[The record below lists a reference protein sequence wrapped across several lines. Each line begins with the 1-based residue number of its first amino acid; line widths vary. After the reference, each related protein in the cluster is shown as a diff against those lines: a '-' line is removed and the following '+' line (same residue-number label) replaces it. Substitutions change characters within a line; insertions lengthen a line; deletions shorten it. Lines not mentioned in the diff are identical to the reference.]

1 MKSTDVAGTELRRGR
16 PGAPR
21 WLAGGALVVFAA
33 VASWFGFGMDRG
45 VLLSLNIRAKVWPW
59 APYVAEQPLRSQGLS
74 DPVWQF
80 VPWIELARR
89 ELAAGRLPLWNP
101 HQDGG
106 RPLLANPMTALASPT
121 LLPALALGVER
132 GWNLSLL
139 VRVLLAASA
148 MYAFLRRQAISVP
161 ASALGAVMVG
171 WSGPFVAWLANPNS
185 MTAAAA
191 PLVLLAIDMVAREG
205 RGRDVLALAGATA
218 LVVVGGHPE
227 TTVAVAALAVVWLA
241 ARAPSAAAACRCVTA
256 AVLGALLAAPILV
269 PFAEYL
275 AHSEAGRGV
284 GRADLVLPLSE
295 LLRFVWPGAPTATPV
310 EGAATVSVVGLLLAG
325 TGAVA
330 ARRDRRARALL
341 AVAGG
346 ILAVSYA
353 NPLARAFAEATH
365 AYGSRAL
372 IVLPVALGW
381 LAATGL
387 DRVLLSSGRDR
398 PGRGRAALAWL
409 ATLVVAGE
417 LAVAAQGVHAVA
429 DPVEI
434 RRSTPMLD
442 VLAADREIFRILPLH
457 TFLPPDSA
465 TLYGLDDVRGYD
477 AMEPRAWRATRS
489 GMGAFSR
496 HRNVTDVL
504 EPWDLAP
511 GGAALDAWNVKYLLV
526 HPQLDW
532 NAETLN
538 RSFGLDVEEV
548 YSGPDGRLLRNRRV
562 LPRARLDGDGEV
574 VLVGRTPTRWRM
586 EVAAAAPATLV
597 LANPHFPGWSAV
609 LDGRSVGEHPAWG
622 APWRV
627 AVPAGRHVVEV
638 RYRPA
643 SFRVGLVL
651 AGVAAASLAFWTWWD
666 ARRGG
671 PEARAL
677 FRR

>member
-1 MKSTDVAGTELRRGR
+1 MH
-16 PGAPR
+16 
-21 WLAGGALVVFAA
+21 
-33 VASWFGFGMDRG
+33 RG

-59 APYVAEQPLRSQGLS
+59 APFVAEQPLRSQELS

-80 VPWIELARR
+80 VPWIEFARR

-121 LLPALALGVER
+121 QLPALVLGVEQ

-148 MYAFLRRQAISVP
+148 MYAFLRRQAMSVP
-161 ASALGAVMVG
+161 AAALGAIVVA
-171 WSGPFVAWLANPNS
+171 WSGPFVAWLANPNA
-185 MTAAAA
+185 MTVAAA
-191 PLVLLAIDMVAREG
+191 PLVLWAIDRVAREG

-227 TTVAVAALAVVWLA
+227 TAVAVAALAAAWLA
-241 ARAPSAAAACRCVTA
+241 ARAPSAAAVGRCVIA

-275 AHSEAGRGV
+275 ALSEAGRGV
-284 GRADLVLPLSE
+284 GRADLVLPVSE

-330 ARRDRRARALL
+330 SRRDRRVWALL
-341 AVAGG
+341 AVIGG

-381 LAATGL
+381 LAGTGL
-387 DRVLLSSGRDR
+387 DRLLRLSGGDR
-398 PGRGRAALAWL
+398 PGRGRTALAWF
-409 ATLVVAGE
+409 ATLIVAGE
-417 LAVAAQGVHAVA
+417 LAVAAQGVHAAA
-429 DPVEI
+429 DPAEI

-477 AMEPRAWRATRS
+477 AMEPRAWRATRA
-489 GMGAFSR
+489 GIGAFSR

-538 RSFGLDVEEV
+538 RGFGLDVEEV
-548 YSGPDGRLLRNRRV
+548 YGGPDGRLLRNRRV
-562 LPRARLDGDGEV
+562 LPRVRLDGDGEV
-574 VLVGRTPTRWRM
+574 VGIERTPARWRM
-586 EVAAAAPATLV
+586 EVAAAGPATLV
-597 LANPHFPGWSAV
+597 LANPHFPGWSAA
-609 LDGRSVGEHPAWG
+609 LDGRPVAERPAVG

-643 SFRVGLVL
+643 SFRAGLIL
-651 AGVAAASLAFWTWWD
+651 AGLAAVSLASWAWRD
-666 ARRGG
+666 VRRGVT
-671 PEARAL
+671 EARAPS
-677 FRR
+677 RR

>member
-1 MKSTDVAGTELRRGR
+1 MH
-16 PGAPR
+16 
-21 WLAGGALVVFAA
+21 
-33 VASWFGFGMDRG
+33 RG

-59 APYVAEQPLRSQGLS
+59 APFVAQQPLRSQELS

-80 VPWIELARR
+80 VPWIEFVRK

-121 LLPALALGVER
+121 LLPALVLGVEQ

-161 ASALGAVMVG
+161 AAALGGILVAWSGQFVG
-171 WSGPFVAWLANPNS
+171 WLVNPNA
-185 MTAAAA
+185 MTVAAA
-191 PLVLLAIDMVAREG
+191 PLVLWAIDRVAREG

-227 TTVAVAALAVVWLA
+227 TAVAVAVLAAAWLA
-241 ARAPSAAAACRCVTA
+241 ARAPSADAAGRCVIA

-284 GRADLVLPLSE
+284 GRADLVLPVSE
-295 LLRFVWPGAPTATPV
+295 LRRFVWPGAPTATPV

-330 ARRDRRARALL
+330 SRRDRRVWALL
-341 AVAGG
+341 AVVGG

-387 DRVLLSSGRDR
+387 DCLFRLSSSDC

-417 LAVAAQGVHAVA
+417 LAVAAQGVHAAA
-429 DPVEI
+429 DPAEI

-477 AMEPRAWRATRS
+477 AMEPRAWRASRA
-489 GMGAFSR
+489 GIGAFSR

-538 RSFGLDVEEV
+538 RGFGFDVEEV
-548 YSGPDGRLLRNRRV
+548 YGGPDGRLLRNRRV
-562 LPRARLDGDGEV
+562 LPRVRLDGDGAV
-574 VLVGRTPTRWRM
+574 VGIERTPTRWSM
-586 EVAAAAPATLV
+586 EVVAAGPATLV

-609 LDGRSVGEHPAWG
+609 LDGRPVAERPAAG

-643 SFRVGLVL
+643 SFRAGLIL
-651 AGVAAASLAFWTWWD
+651 AGLAAVSLASWAWRD
-666 ARRGG
+666 VRRGSQ
-671 PEARAL
+671 EARTPCG
-677 FRR
+677 R

>member
-1 MKSTDVAGTELRRGR
+1 MH
-16 PGAPR
+16 
-21 WLAGGALVVFAA
+21 
-33 VASWFGFGMDRG
+33 RG

-59 APYVAEQPLRSQGLS
+59 APFVAEQPLRSQELS

-106 RPLLANPMTALASPT
+106 RPLLANPLTALASPT
-121 LLPALALGVER
+121 LLPALLLGVER

-139 VRVLLAASA
+139 LRLLLAASA
-148 MYAFLRRQAISVP
+148 MFAFLRRQEMSVP
-161 ASALGAVMVG
+161 ASALGASMVA
-171 WSGPFVAWLANPNS
+171 WSGPFIAWLENPNS
-185 MTAAAA
+185 MTVAAA
-191 PLVLLAIDMVAREG
+191 PLVLWAIDRAAREG

-218 LVVVGGHPE
+218 LVVFGGHPE
-227 TTVAVAALAVVWLA
+227 TAVAVAVLAAAWLA
-241 ARAPSAAAACRCVTA
+241 ARAPSAAAVGRCVTA

-284 GRADLVLPLSE
+284 GRADLVLPMSE
-295 LLRFVWPGAPTATPV
+295 LLRFVWPAAPTCTPV

-325 TGAVA
+325 VGAVSS
-330 ARRDRRARALL
+330 RRNRRAWALL
-341 AVAGG
+341 AVVGG
-346 ILAVSYA
+346 ILLVSYA
-353 NPLARAFAEATH
+353 NPAARTFAEATH

-387 DRVLLSSGRDR
+387 DRLLRSSGSDR
-398 PGRGRAALAWL
+398 PGRSRAALAWL
-409 ATLVVAGE
+409 ATLVVAAE

-429 DPVEI
+429 DPAEI

-442 VLAADREIFRILPLH
+442 VLAADHDIFRILPLH

-477 AMEPRAWRATRS
+477 AMEPRAWRATRA
-489 GMGAFSR
+489 GMGAFTR

-504 EPWDLAP
+504 EPWDLAA
-511 GGAALDAWNVKYLLV
+511 GGAALDEWNVKYLLV

-538 RSFGLDVEEV
+538 RGFGLDVEEV

-562 LPRARLDGDGEV
+562 RPRARIDGDGKV
-574 VLVGRTPTRWRM
+574 VKIEHTPTRWRL
-586 EVAAAAPATLV
+586 EVAAAAPATLM

-609 LDGRSVGEHPAWG
+609 LDGRPVAERPAVG

-627 AVPAGRHVVEV
+627 AVPAGGHVVEV
-638 RYRPA
+638 SYRPA
-643 SFRVGLVL
+643 SLLVGLVL
-651 AGVAAASLAFWTWWD
+651 AGVAALSLAYWTWRD
-666 ARRGG
+666 VGRGG
-671 PEARAL
+671 PEA
-677 FRR
+677 